1 MSNSILQQCNLAEFE
16 LHLLQIINS
25 NVLESTQWCEAF
37 LLELVAYGF
46 RNIKFGTKFL
56 KYDIKFYITCVIP
69 KPGLSL
75 ASRTDYDLM
84 ILKAQKLK
92 DLTINITVVQLRS
105 GNDKENEAEVEEA
118 PKPKKKAVHVFVLVA
133 CITCTHPNF
142 RRGETL
148 QRFLEMSIRIG
159 LSKSSVTSTNARK
172 RIVCALVLIVLIP
185 PVVTTSYSAMLT
197 SIVGHWLWY
206 VLKPLILNTNW
217 LFAVERWWQRNS
229 PKASK
234 PQTLWLNK

>member
-1 MSNSILQQCNLAEFE
+1 MAEARKTVISKCIAKTAILKLDTGKPWETMQAQ
-16 LHLLQIINS
+16 LLVKIDQALSPSHIQYD
-25 NVLESTQWCEAF
+25 E
-37 LLELVAYGF
+37 
-46 RNIKFGTKFL
+46 
-56 KYDIKFYITCVIP
+56 YDIKFYITHVIP

-206 VLKPLILNTNW
+206 VLKPLILNTN
-217 LFAVERWWQRNS
+217 
-229 PKASK
+229 
-234 PQTLWLNK
+234 